1 MKLSLRKGRLTDG
14 MDLCR
19 KCWNNPLKNKNQHS
33 PEAMASSAVQVVDA
47 RERCCYESE
56 EAEERVQPMRES
68 NRDSYRIE
76 EGKFQVQF

>member
-1 MKLSLRKGRLTDG
+1 M
-14 MDLCR
+14 
-19 KCWNNPLKNKNQHS
+19 KNKNQHS

-68 NRDSYRIE
+68 RERDSYRIE